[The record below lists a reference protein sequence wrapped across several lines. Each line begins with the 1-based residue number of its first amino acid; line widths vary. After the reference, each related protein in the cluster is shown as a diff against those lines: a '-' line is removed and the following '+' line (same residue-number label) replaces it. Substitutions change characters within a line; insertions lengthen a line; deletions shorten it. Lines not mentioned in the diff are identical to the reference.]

1 MLQRRL
7 DLCGCGKSVQEYG
20 GAARAQCT
28 ERKCTERKGRL
39 VLIEGGVSKA
49 RRVLGSPLV
58 PERLLYA
65 DRHSIA
71 GNPPRLRADH

>member
-28 ERKCTERKGRL
+28 ERKGRL
-39 VLIEGGVSKA
+39 VLTEGGVSKA

-58 PERLLYA
+58 PERLPYA

-71 GNPPRLRADH
+71 GNPPRLRTDHSS